1 MIVYEGTKISFQRDV
16 MNGTIAGNIDKLFK
30 KLYIPKEQYA
40 EFRSWENSL
49 PRMGLIL
56 GDGRIPNESQVAI
69 EYQIPLTSKR
79 VDFMIGG
86 RDGDNENVVV
96 VELKQWDTCTA
107 TCRENVVKAYT
118 GGALREV
125 VHPSQ
130 QAYSYVKL
138 IENFNESVRE
148 NNISLIP
155 CAYLHNYKK
164 INKGQICH
172 SAYHEAIKDAP
183 VFLQEDSEELQ
194 NFIAKYIKEPSN
206 KKLFDIIDKGKLKPS
221 KSLQDSVGSIMNGK
235 QEFIMI
241 DEQQVAYATILK
253 LVQNIIE
260 DDEKH
265 TIIVQGGP
273 GTGKSVI
280 AINLLAKIL
289 NNGFTCFY
297 VTKTSAPRTTFSKSL
312 IHGEHTISYLKG
324 LFKSSGTFYYVPKNT
339 FDCLLVDE
347 AHRLNAKSGLFSN
360 IGENQI
366 KEIIN
371 ACKISVFFIDE
382 DQIISTK
389 DIGSVA
395 EIKKWAKQL
404 GSKVHYGDN
413 LKLLSQFRC
422 NGSDGYLAF
431 LDDVLQ
437 IRNTAN
443 YNWFDLD
450 YDIKFFDD
458 PSEMREALR
467 KTNVNNKSRMIA
479 GYCYPWNSNK
489 DKSQFDIEL
498 EGGFKAQWNFTTD
511 QWATDPRSFEQVGCI
526 HSSQGLEFD
535 YVGIIIGTDM
545 RFENGIV
552 ITDYTKRDKRDTTI
566 SGLRT
571 GNNGEL
577 ADRIIRNTYKT
588 LMSRGQKGCYVYCED
603 KALGEYLK
611 ERCRNTQ
618 EAFAEQRTYPKID
631 EKPEPEKIRY
641 VKVKVYEAAPAA
653 GPSEDLGEERFE
665 EIDMPETKVLPGTD
679 FVLKISGQSM
689 EPEIM
694 DGDLICVSWKARK
707 SIRNGDIGI
716 FNVDGA
722 PYCKHYYQDKHGN
735 VWLVSANEELRD
747 TNVFIPYDSDIR
759 FHCRG
764 KVLGHNCTL
773 PDYFD
778 DEK

>member
-1 MIVYEGTKISFQRDV
+1 MIVYEGTKVSFQRDI
-16 MNGTIAGNIDKLFK
+16 MNGTIASNIDKLFK
-30 KLYIPKEQYA
+30 KLYIPREQLA

-56 GDGRIPNESQVAI
+56 GDVRIPNKSQVAI

-86 RDGDNENVVV
+86 KDGDNENIVV

-107 TCRENVVKAYT
+107 TSREDVVKAYT
-118 GGALREV
+118 GRAMREV
-125 VHPSQ
+125 VHPSH
-130 QAYSYVKL
+130 QAYTYVKL

-172 SAYHEAIKDAP
+172 SAYNKVLKDAP
-183 VFLQEDSEELQ
+183 VFLQEDSEKLQ

-206 KKLFDIIDKGKLKPS
+206 KKLFDIIENGKLKPS
-221 KSLQDSVGSIMNGK
+221 KSLQDSIGSILNGK
-235 QEFIMI
+235 QEFMMI
-241 DEQQVAYATILK
+241 EEQQVAYATILK
-253 LVQNIIE
+253 LVQNTIAN
-260 DDEKH
+260 DEKH

-280 AINLLAKIL
+280 AITLLAKIL

-297 VTKTSAPRTTFSKSL
+297 VTKTSAPRTTFAKAL
-312 IHGEHTISYLKG
+312 IRGDHTLGYLRG
-324 LFKSSGTFYYVPKNT
+324 LFKSSGTFYEVPLNT

-347 AHRLNAKSGLFSN
+347 AHRLNAKSGLYKN
-360 IGENQI
+360 LGENQI

-395 EIKKWAKQL
+395 EIRKWAKQL

-431 LDDVLQ
+431 LDDVFH

-450 YDIKFFDD
+450 YDIQFFDD
-458 PSEMREALR
+458 PSEMRDALR
-467 KTNVNNKSRMIA
+467 KTNTNNKSRMIA
-479 GYCYPWNSNK
+479 GYCFPWNSK
-489 DKSQFDIEL
+489 YDKSKYDIEL

-511 QWATDPRSFEQVGCI
+511 QWATDPESFKQIGCI

-545 RFENGIV
+545 RYEEGKV
-552 ITDYTKRDKRDTTI
+552 ITDYTKRDRRDTTI
-566 SGLRT
+566 NGLRT
-571 GNNGEL
+571 GKSDEL

-588 LMSRGQKGCYVYCED
+588 LLSRGQKGCYVYCQD
-603 KALGEYLK
+603 KALGKYLAARCK
-611 ERCRNTQ
+611 ET
-618 EAFAEQRTYPKID
+618 EEFVAEQKICPIIKTKSEPKT
-631 EKPEPEKIRY
+631 IRF
-641 VKVKVYEAAPAA
+641 VKVKFYETAPAA
-653 GPSEDLGEERFE
+653 GPSEDLGEVSFA
-665 EIDMPETKVLPGTD
+665 EIDMPEDDVLPGTD
-679 FVLKISGQSM
+679 FVLQIRGRSM

-694 DGDLICVSWKARK
+694 DGDFVCVNWKTRK
-707 SIRNGDIGI
+707 SIQNGDIGI

-722 PYCKHYYQDKHGN
+722 PYCKHFYQDRCGN
-735 VWLVSANEELRD
+735 VWLISANEELKD
-747 TNVFIPYDSDIR
+747 TNVFIPCDSDIR

-764 KVLGHNCTL
+764 KVLGHNCKL
-773 PDYFD
+773 PDYLD
-778 DEK
+778 AE

>member
-1 MIVYEGTKISFQRDV
+1 M
-16 MNGTIAGNIDKLFK
+16 
-30 KLYIPKEQYA
+30 
-40 EFRSWENSL
+40 
-49 PRMGLIL
+49 
-56 GDGRIPNESQVAI
+56 
-69 EYQIPLTSKR
+69 
-79 VDFMIGG
+79 
-86 RDGDNENVVV
+86 
-96 VELKQWDTCTA
+96 
-107 TCRENVVKAYT
+107 
-118 GGALREV
+118 
-125 VHPSQ
+125 
-130 QAYSYVKL
+130 
-138 IENFNESVRE
+138 
-148 NNISLIP
+148 
-155 CAYLHNYKK
+155 
-164 INKGQICH
+164 
-172 SAYHEAIKDAP
+172 
-183 VFLQEDSEELQ
+183 
-194 NFIAKYIKEPSN
+194 
-206 KKLFDIIDKGKLKPS
+206 
-221 KSLQDSVGSIMNGK
+221 
-235 QEFIMI
+235 
-241 DEQQVAYATILK
+241 
-253 LVQNIIE
+253 
-260 DDEKH
+260 
-265 TIIVQGGP
+265 
-273 GTGKSVI
+273 
-280 AINLLAKIL
+280 
-289 NNGFTCFY
+289 
-297 VTKTSAPRTTFSKSL
+297 
-312 IHGEHTISYLKG
+312 
-324 LFKSSGTFYYVPKNT
+324 
-339 FDCLLVDE
+339 
-347 AHRLNAKSGLFSN
+347 
-360 IGENQI
+360 
-366 KEIIN
+366 
-371 ACKISVFFIDE
+371 
-382 DQIISTK
+382 
-389 DIGSVA
+389 
-395 EIKKWAKQL
+395 
-404 GSKVHYGDN
+404 
-413 LKLLSQFRC
+413 
-422 NGSDGYLAF
+422 
-431 LDDVLQ
+431 
-437 IRNTAN
+437 
-443 YNWFDLD
+443 
-450 YDIKFFDD
+450 
-458 PSEMREALR
+458 
-467 KTNVNNKSRMIA
+467 
-479 GYCYPWNSNK
+479 
-489 DKSQFDIEL
+489 
-498 EGGFKAQWNFTTD
+498 
-511 QWATDPRSFEQVGCI
+511 PRSFEQVGCI